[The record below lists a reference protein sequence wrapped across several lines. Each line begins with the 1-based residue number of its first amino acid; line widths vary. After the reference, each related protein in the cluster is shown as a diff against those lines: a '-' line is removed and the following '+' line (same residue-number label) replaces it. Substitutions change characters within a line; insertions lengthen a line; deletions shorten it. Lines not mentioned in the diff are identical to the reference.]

1 MLSSI
6 PAAPCGFL
14 PALAPTLS
22 GAGGLPA
29 GPRPAHAQPR
39 RPPRDPAVPPA
50 AEGPRAEGPRTEPR
64 DERGRKMAGGAATR
78 QAGYGALGG
87 GGETP
92 ALAGPPPPPPPSRG
106 APPPE
111 SPRFSLGRRR
121 VRGAADAGRGRRAQP
136 PLCLSP
142 QPRGASGR
150 GRRRRPPLPPP
161 PRCPAPSLRRAAGCA
176 GRERGRKVLLEGE
189 V

>member
-1 MLSSI
+1 MCFCCRPNRCFPASLPRHAASFQPWPPRSAAPGVCRQGRGLHTLS
-6 PAAPCGFL
+6 PAARRGTPQCL
-14 PALAPTLS
+14 P
-22 GAGGLPA
+22 
-29 GPRPAHAQPR
+29 PR
-39 RPPRDPAVPPA
+39 RGLARRGLARSRGMSGEGRWPEVRPP
-50 AEGPRAEGPRTEPR
+50 G
-64 DERGRKMAGGAATR
+64 R
-78 QAGYGALGG
+78 QATARW
-87 GGETP
+87 GE
-92 ALAGPPPPPPPSRG
+92 APSRG